1 MKFLHLGDL
10 HLGKS
15 LGDFDL
21 IRDQKYILDQIL
33 DIIKEK
39 AVDGVLIAGDVYD
52 KAVPSEAAMNLLD
65 YFLSSL
71 SRSGVLTFMISGNH
85 DSDDRLNYGSNLFA
99 ANQIYIASKY
109 DGTLYRRTVT
119 DAYGEA
125 DIYLLPFVK
134 ASQVKHFFPDAE
146 IGTYDDA
153 LRVIL
158 AHAGVDPN
166 RRNIIVAHQF
176 VTGRSEDPSLGG
188 SESVGTQS
196 VGLVE
201 KIGYDCFDAFDYA
214 ALGHIHSPQKVG
226 REEVRYAGSPLKYSL
241 SEVNNAKSVPI
252 ITLGEKGDVSLELI
266 PLHPMRDMRHIKG
279 PMKMLLDKTNI
290 MDPDDFIYVTLTDED
305 TVNDAMGV
313 FQQVYPNTVKIDY
326 DNSHTRAIE
335 QVDISSIAQN
345 KSFSELIGDFYKRMY
360 HCEMSEEEMKYMKMA
375 AQEAGIID
383 ETDEIDH

>member
-1 MKFLHLGDL
+1 MKLLHIGDL

-33 DIIKEK
+33 GIIKEK

-85 DSDDRLNYGSNLFA
+85 DSDDRLNYGRDLFA

-146 IGTYDDA
+146 IATYDDA
-153 LRVIL
+153 VRLIL
-158 AHAGVDPN
+158 AHAGIDPD

-241 SEVNNAKSVPI
+241 SEVNNTKSVPI

-266 PLHPMRDMRHIKG
+266 PLRPMRDLRHIKG

-290 MDPDDFIYVTLTDED
+290 TDPDDFIYVTLTDED
-305 TVNDAMGV
+305 TVNDAMGI

-335 QVDISSIAQN
+335 QVDISSIAEN
-345 KSFSELIGDFYKRMY
+345 KSFSELIGDFYRLMY
-360 HCEMSEEEMKYMKMA
+360 QCEMSEEEMKYMKVA
-375 AQEAGIID
+375 AQEAGMID
-383 ETDEIDH
+383 ETDETDH

>member
-1 MKFLHLGDL
+1 MKLLHIGDL

-21 IRDQKYILDQIL
+21 IGDQKYILDQIL
-33 DIIKEK
+33 GIIKEK

-71 SRSGVLTFMISGNH
+71 SRSGVSTFMISGNH
-85 DSDDRLNYGSNLFA
+85 DSDDRLNYGSELFA

-146 IGTYDDA
+146 IVTYDDA
-153 LRVIL
+153 VRVIL
-158 AHAGVDPN
+158 SHAGVDPD

-241 SEVNNAKSVPI
+241 SEVNNTKSVPI

-266 PLHPMRDMRHIKG
+266 PLQPMRDLRHIKG
-279 PMKMLLDKTNI
+279 PMKKLLDKTNI
-290 MDPDDFIYVTLTDED
+290 TDPDDFIYVTLTDED
-305 TVNDAMGV
+305 TVNDAMGI

-335 QVDISSIAQN
+335 QVDISSIAEN
-345 KSFSELIGDFYKRMY
+345 KSFSELIGDFYKLMY

>member
-1 MKFLHLGDL
+1 MKLLHIGDL

-21 IRDQKYILDQIL
+21 IGDQKYILDQIL
-33 DIIKEK
+33 GIIKEK

-85 DSDDRLNYGSNLFA
+85 DSDDRLNYGSDLFA

-134 ASQVKHFFPDAE
+134 ASQVKHFFPDEE
-146 IGTYDDA
+146 IGSYDDA
-153 LRVIL
+153 VRVIL
-158 AHAGVDPN
+158 AHAGVDSN

-214 ALGHIHSPQKVG
+214 ALGHIHSPQRVG
-226 REEVRYAGSPLKYSL
+226 
-241 SEVNNAKSVPI
+241 
-252 ITLGEKGDVSLELI
+252 
-266 PLHPMRDMRHIKG
+266 
-279 PMKMLLDKTNI
+279 
-290 MDPDDFIYVTLTDED
+290 
-305 TVNDAMGV
+305 
-313 FQQVYPNTVKIDY
+313 
-326 DNSHTRAIE
+326 
-335 QVDISSIAQN
+335 
-345 KSFSELIGDFYKRMY
+345 
-360 HCEMSEEEMKYMKMA
+360 
-375 AQEAGIID
+375 
-383 ETDEIDH
+383 